1 MINIL
6 IIATYFI
13 SMLAIGF
20 MSSRRIRNISSF
32 YVSDRSG
39 STLLISG
46 SLLAT
51 IVGASQTLGLAGL
64 GYTKGLVGAWWMLV
78 GSLGLFTLTFWLA
91 GKVRE
96 TEVYTL
102 PELLKR
108 QYGSETL
115 KIIASLLISIAW
127 LGVIAAQIVA
137 AGKIMTTLWP
147 LHMSMSVIMM
157 GVVFILYTTL
167 GGQYSVL
174 KTDFIQF
181 IIILAGVVACMI
193 LSVNQAGGISALMQ
207 NLPASHFSFPVSDQ
221 FSWHDLLLFILFV
234 GSVYLVGP
242 DMYSRILSARS
253 PSTAKR
259 ATFLSALVMVPL
271 AFVITMIGVSARAIF
286 PGISAENAFPYVVMH
301 VLPEGVNGFVVAALL
316 AAVMSTA
323 ATCLLTTST
332 IVVSDVLRPLL
343 NERFTEKKMLLC
355 SRVAVIII
363 GCLSIFIALQAKG
376 IISSLLLAY
385 TVYSGGLVIPV
396 IFGFYSR
403 RLSLHS
409 LGAIASVLVG
419 GFLAL
424 YLKLT
429 SHEDILVICFPLCI
443 LILFAGSWIGKRIG
457 SKRAAG

>member
-1 MINIL
+1 MIIT
-6 IIATYFI
+6 IYFI
-13 SMLAIGF
+13 SMLAVGF
-20 MSSRRIRNISSF
+20 MSSRRIRNITSF

-39 STLLISG
+39 SALLISG

-78 GSLGLFTLTFWLA
+78 GSLGLFVLTFWLA

-108 QYGSETL
+108 QYGSETI

-137 AGKIMTTLWP
+137 AGKIMMTLWP
-147 LHMSMSVIMM
+147 LHMSWSVIVM
-157 GVVFILYTTL
+157 GVVFIFYTML

-181 IIILAGVVACMI
+181 IIILVGVAACMI
-193 LSVNQAGGISALMQ
+193 LSVNHAGGLSVLMQ
-207 NLPASHFSFPVSDQ
+207 KLPASYFSFPVSEQ

-242 DMYSRILSARS
+242 DMYSRILSAKS

-286 PGISAENAFPYVVMH
+286 PGISAENAFPWVVMN
-301 VLPEGVNGFVVAALL
+301 VLPDGVNGFVVAALL

-332 IVVSDVLRPLL
+332 ILVSDVLKPLWG
-343 NERFTEKKMLLC
+343 ERLTEKKMLSC
-355 SRVAVIII
+355 SRIAVAII
-363 GCLSIFIALQAKG
+363 GFFSIFIALQAEG

-385 TVYSGGLVIPV
+385 TVYSGGLIIPV
-396 IFGFYSR
+396 LFGFYSR
-403 RLSLHS
+403 RLALHP
-409 LGAIASVLVG
+409 LGAIASVVVG

-429 SHEDILVICFPLCI
+429 SSEDILVMCFPLCI
-443 LILFAGSWIGKRIG
+443 VILLAGSWIGKRIE
-457 SKRAAG
+457 SSRQRVKF